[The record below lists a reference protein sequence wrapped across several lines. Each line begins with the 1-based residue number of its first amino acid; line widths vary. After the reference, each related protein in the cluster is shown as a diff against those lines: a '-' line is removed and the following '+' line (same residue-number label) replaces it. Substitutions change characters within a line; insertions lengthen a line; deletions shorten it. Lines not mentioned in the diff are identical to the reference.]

1 MPSEPIRKLTAIM
14 FIDMVDFT
22 AMKQKDERKTQDLVK
37 RQRELIKLLVVKNSG
52 EVLRYIGDRTL
63 YTFRSA
69 IEAVN
74 RTVEI

>member
-14 FIDMVDFT
+14 FIDMPDFT

>member
-1 MPSEPIRKLTAIM
+1 MPSEPIRELTAIM

-52 EVLRYIGDRTL
+52 EVLCYIGDRTL
-63 YTFRSA
+63 YTFRST

>member
-1 MPSEPIRKLTAIM
+1 MPSEPIRELTAIM